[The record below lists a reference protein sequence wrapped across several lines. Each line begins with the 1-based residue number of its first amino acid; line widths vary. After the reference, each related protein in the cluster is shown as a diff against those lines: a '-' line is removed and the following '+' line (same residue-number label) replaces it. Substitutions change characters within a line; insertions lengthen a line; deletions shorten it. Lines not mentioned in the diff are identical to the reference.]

1 MYICIFYNAKLIQD
15 DMTLDEMRAMVA
27 RGGAKVRGVGC
38 GKDDCFL
45 KSERNKFPG
54 VGLDRTREK
63 GNAGPTPD
71 GKKSKKGGGR
81 PRHKESTLQITCVKW
96 FNAIYPEH
104 QGLLFSVPNGG
115 QRNAITAKI
124 MKAEGVVAGV
134 SDLILFMP
142 RRGYHA
148 LCIEMK
154 VDTNK
159 QSENQK
165 IWQKKAEGEGYL
177 YKVIYTIEDFAK
189 LVKWYL
195 STDEVEA

>member
-1 MYICIFYNAKLIQD
+1 
-15 DMTLDEMRAMVA
+15 MTLDEMRAMVA
-27 RGGAKVRGVGC
+27 RGGAKVRGFGC

-63 GNAGPTPD
+63 CDTDHTPD
-71 GKKSKKGGGR
+71 VKKPQKGGGR
-81 PRHKESTLQITCVKW
+81 PRHKESTLQIACVKW

-142 RRGYHA
+142 RRRYHA

-159 QSENQK
+159 YLRSRCP
-165 IWQKKAEGEGYL
+165 KK
-177 YKVIYTIEDFAK
+177 KNRTTIRPWAIMI
-189 LVKWYL
+189 LV
-195 STDEVEA
+195 STCPATVSRHSTC

>member
-1 MYICIFYNAKLIQD
+1 
-15 DMTLDEMRAMVA
+15 MTLDEMRAMVA

-45 KSERNKFPG
+45 KSERDKFSG
-54 VGLDRTREK
+54 VGLDRSK
-63 GNAGPTPD
+63 QDDDTPHPD
-71 GKKSKKGGGR
+71 EKKSKKGGGR
-81 PRHKESTLQITCVKW
+81 PRHKESTLQIACVRW
-96 FNAIYPEH
+96 FNSIYPEH

-115 QRNAITAKI
+115 QRSAITAKI

-142 RRGYHA
+142 RRGYPA

-154 VDTNK
+154 VNNNK
-159 QSENQK
+159 QSDNQK
-165 IWQKKAEGEGYL
+165 TWQKKAESEGYL

-189 LVKWYL
+189 LVRWYL
-195 STDEVEA
+195 SKDKD